1 MKKMCMVFFLSVI
14 FVFLFSVVCPAGGN
28 PVITNAYTADA
39 NAIQC
44 IYYNGYYL
52 SYRQLEK

>member
-1 MKKMCMVFFLSVI
+1 MRKMCMVFLLSVI
-14 FVFLFSVVCPAGGN
+14 FVFLFSVVCLAGN

-44 IYYNGYYL
+44 IYHNGYYL
-52 SYRQLEK
+52 SCRQLEK